1 MPTYESLLG
10 DAKNLPVADRIR
22 LVDAIWDTLPADA
35 LPPLGEEW
43 TAEIQRRSA
52 EIDSGTAEIV
62 SWEEIKADA
71 LRRVGMTVPN
81 ASR

>member
-10 DAKNLPVADRIR
+10 DAKNLPLADRIR
-22 LVDAIWDTLPADA
+22 LVDAIWDTLPEDA
-35 LPPLGEEW
+35 LPPLGDEW
-43 TAEIQRRSA
+43 MAEIQRRSA
-52 EIDSGTAEIV
+52 EIDAGSAEFV

-71 LRRVGMTVPN
+71 LRRVGITVPD